1 MPSTETR
8 VQQWCD
14 VCRQADTDPRHHVL
28 TADAKLIT
36 RHMDCCRA
44 ATCPDASCDAILTE
58 SKELR
63 GSDLSTW
70 IRKNR

>member
-1 MPSTETR
+1 MPATETR
-8 VQQWCD
+8 TAQWCD

-44 ATCPDASCDAILTE
+44 ANCPDQSCDAILTE

-63 GSDLSTW
+63 GADLHTW

>member
-1 MPSTETR
+1 MPVSETR
-8 VQQWCD
+8 VPQWCD

-28 TADAKLIT
+28 TADAKLIS

-58 SKELR
+58 SKEKR
-63 GSDLSTW
+63 STELLAW
-70 IRKNR
+70 IGKNR